1 MLRDLSLSI
10 VFALLVTLCMVLPVV
25 SVTTGYQMLGTLKRE
40 REIVLGK
47 RDSLAKQRDEINSA
61 ISYLQSKLDR
71 VNADLRTADRDLQE
85 IESSMQLFSD

>member
-1 MLRDLSLSI
+1 M
-10 VFALLVTLCMVLPVV
+10 LPVV

-47 RDSLAKQRDEINSA
+47 RDGLARQRDEITSA

-71 VNADLRTADRDLQE
+71 VNADLRGADRDLQE